1 MRKDTF
7 YIQNIVRVQAVLFL
21 IFALPLQ
28 TLKAQSD
35 PKVLWA
41 KRFGGTLS
49 YSGGCMT
56 SDASGNVYV
65 TGQFEGT
72 ADFGNNTFSTTDNI
86 FDLSDAFVL
95 KTDTSGTVL
104 WAEQFGGESMDEGI
118 SIAIDASD
126 NVYTAGRFGGTA
138 TFGNLTLTSE
148 NSDVNVFYNSV
159 YITKQDTSGEVLW
172 VSEFFGEPDISL
184 TEYVFNIFSI
194 TTDTQGN
201 IYTLGTFNTVT
212 ATFGN
217 ITLNRISNYNSLT
230 FNDMFIVKQDATGQ
244 VLWAEN
250 FGTINTDTFASIIGY
265 DITTDASDNLYITGN
280 FEGTVVFGDATF
292 SSYSP
297 YSGDSFVLKMDAL
310 GEVVWVKQFELGGTT
325 ISFSLCIT
333 TDATGNVYVAGV
345 FQGEELNIDDIT
357 LSSVMDEDND
367 YYTGDVFAVK
377 ISSLG
382 QVLWAKSYGGTG
394 NESASDI
401 TVDASGKV
409 YITGHLN
416 GVANFS
422 GNFLVSEGSN
432 DVFVLK
438 TNNAGVVEWV
448 EGFGW
453 TGSDSGKGIIVDS
466 SGNIYVT
473 GEFEDTVS
481 FGSTD
486 LTATGYKDMFLI
498 KLSSDDLATEQYL
511 SEQWKVYP
519 NPVQD
524 ILTIEVPQT
533 HSETSVELYN
543 LLGQK
548 IMEYNP
554 VNNTEHID
562 VSGLAQGVYLLTIRQ
577 NGINK
582 TVKIKKKD

>member
-1 MRKDTF
+1 M
-7 YIQNIVRVQAVLFL
+7 RVQAVLFL

-28 TLKAQSD
+28 TLKAQSN
-35 PKVLWA
+35 PEVLWA
-41 KRFGGTLS
+41 KRFGGIPGI
-49 YSGGCMT
+49 SGGCMV

-72 ADFGNNTFSTTDNI
+72 ADFGDTTFSTTDNI
-86 FDLSDAFVL
+86 FDMADAFVL
-95 KTDTSGTVL
+95 KTDASGTVL

-126 NVYTAGRFGGTA
+126 NIYTSGRFRGTA
-138 TFGNLTLTSE
+138 TFGNLTLTAE
-148 NSDVNVFYNSV
+148 NSDVDVFYNSV
-159 YITKQDTSGEVLW
+159 YVAKQDTSGEVLW
-172 VSEFFGEPDISL
+172 VSEFFGEQDISL
-184 TEYVFNIFSI
+184 TTHIFNVFSI

-217 ITLNRISNYNSLT
+217 ITLNRISNYNSSGSY
-230 FNDMFIVKQDATGQ
+230 DMFIVKQDASGQ

-250 FGTINTDTFASIIGY
+250 FGTIGDDTFADIIGY

-280 FEGTVVFGDATF
+280 FSGTIVFGDATF
-292 SSYSP
+292 SSP
-297 YSGDSFVLKMDAL
+297 FPGDCFVLKMDAL
-310 GEVVWVKQFELGGTT
+310 GEVVWAKQFEAGGT
-325 ISFSLCIT
+325 IQSLSQCIT
-333 TDATGNVYVAGV
+333 TDATGNVYVAGL
-345 FQGEELNIDDIT
+345 FGGELNIGDII
-357 LSSVMDEDND
+357 LSSTMDEDND
-367 YYTGDVFAVK
+367 SYSGDVFAVK
-377 ISSLG
+377 LNSSG

-394 NESASDI
+394 NESAKDI

-409 YITGHLN
+409 YITGYFN

-422 GNFLVSEGSN
+422 GNFLVSEGSSN

-438 TNNAGVVEWV
+438 TNNAGVVEWA
-448 EGFGW
+448 EGFGS
-453 TGSDSGKGIIVDS
+453 TGSDNGKGIIVDE

-473 GEFEDTVS
+473 GEFENTVS

-498 KLSSDDLATEQYL
+498 KLSSGGLSTAQYL
-511 SEQWKVYP
+511 SEQWRVYP

>member
-1 MRKDTF
+1 MRKNAF

-35 PKVLWA
+35 PEVLWA
-41 KRFGGTLS
+41 KRFGGTLG

-72 ADFGNNTFSTTDNI
+72 ADFGDTTFSTTDNI
-86 FDLSDAFVL
+86 FDMADAFVL
-95 KTDTSGTVL
+95 KTDASGTVL

-126 NVYTAGRFGGTA
+126 NIYTAGRFRGTA
-138 TFGNLTLTSE
+138 TFGNLTLTAE
-148 NSDVNVFYNSV
+148 NSDVDVFYNSV
-159 YITKQDTSGEVLW
+159 YVAKQDTSGEVLW
-172 VSEFFGEPDISL
+172 VSEFFGEQDISL
-184 TEYVFNIFSI
+184 TTHIFNVFSI

-217 ITLNRISNYNSLT
+217 ITLNRISNYNSSGSY
-230 FNDMFIVKQDATGQ
+230 DMFIVKQDASGQ

-250 FGTINTDTFASIIGY
+250 FGTIGDDTFADIIGY

-280 FEGTVVFGDATF
+280 FSGTIVFGDATF
-292 SSYSP
+292 SSP
-297 YSGDSFVLKMDAL
+297 FPGDCFVLKMDAL
-310 GEVVWVKQFELGGTT
+310 GEVVWAKQFEAGGT
-325 ISFSLCIT
+325 IQSLSQCIT
-333 TDATGNVYVAGV
+333 TDATGNVYVAGL
-345 FQGEELNIDDIT
+345 FGGELNIGDII
-357 LSSVMDEDND
+357 LSSTMDEDND
-367 YYTGDVFAVK
+367 SYSGDVFAVK
-377 ISSLG
+377 LNSSG

-394 NESASDI
+394 NESAKDI
-401 TVDASGKV
+401 TVDASGKI
-409 YITGHLN
+409 YITGSFG

-422 GNFLVSEGSN
+422 GNFLVSEGSSN

-438 TNNAGVVEWV
+438 TNNAGVVEWA
-448 EGFGW
+448 EGFGS
-453 TGSDSGKGIIVDS
+453 TGSDNGKGIIVDS

-486 LTATGYKDMFLI
+486 LTAVGYKDMFLI

-582 TVKIKKKD
+582 IVKIKKKD

>member
-1 MRKDTF
+1 M
-7 YIQNIVRVQAVLFL
+7 RVQAVLFL

-35 PKVLWA
+35 PEVLWA
-41 KRFGGTLS
+41 KRFGGIPGI
-49 YSGGCMT
+49 SGGCMV

-86 FDLSDAFVL
+86 FDMADAFVL
-95 KTDTSGTVL
+95 KTDASGTVL

-126 NVYTAGRFGGTA
+126 NIYTSGRFRGTA
-138 TFGNLTLTSE
+138 TFGNLTLTAE
-148 NSDVNVFYNSV
+148 NSDVDVSYNSV
-159 YITKQDTSGEVLW
+159 YVAKQDTAGEVLW
-172 VSEFFGEPDISL
+172 VSEFFGEQDISL
-184 TEYVFNIFSI
+184 TTHIFNVFSI

-217 ITLNRISNYNSLT
+217 ITLNRISNYNSSGSY
-230 FNDMFIVKQDATGQ
+230 DMFIVKQDASGQ

-250 FGTINTDTFASIIGY
+250 FGTIGDDTFADIIGY

-280 FEGTVVFGDATF
+280 FSGTIVFGDATF
-292 SSYSP
+292 SSP
-297 YSGDSFVLKMDAL
+297 FPGDCFVLKMDAL
-310 GEVVWVKQFELGGTT
+310 GEVVWAKQFEAGGT
-325 ISFSLCIT
+325 IQSLSQCIT
-333 TDATGNVYVAGV
+333 TDATGNVYVAGL
-345 FQGEELNIDDIT
+345 FGGELNIGDII
-357 LSSVMDEDND
+357 LSSTMDEDND
-367 YYTGDVFAVK
+367 SYSGDVFAVK
-377 ISSLG
+377 LNSSG

-394 NESASDI
+394 NESAKDI

-409 YITGHLN
+409 YITGYFN

-422 GNFLVSEGSN
+422 GNFLVSEGSSN

-448 EGFGW
+448 EGFGS
-453 TGSDSGKGIIVDS
+453 TGSDNGKGIIVDS

-486 LTATGYKDMFLI
+486 LTAVGYKDMFLI
-498 KLSSDDLATEQYL
+498 KLSSGGLSTAQYL
-511 SEQWKVYP
+511 SEQWRVYP
-519 NPVQD
+519 NPVKD
-524 ILTIEVPQT
+524 ILTIEVPET

-548 IMEYNP
+548 IMEYKP
-554 VNNTEHID
+554 INNLEYID
-562 VSGLAQGVYLLTIRQ
+562 VSGLAQGIYLLTIRQ

>member
-35 PKVLWA
+35 PEVLWA
-41 KRFGGTLS
+41 KRFGGIPGI
-49 YSGGCMT
+49 SGGCMV

-65 TGQFEGT
+65 IGQFEGT
-72 ADFGNNTFSTTDNI
+72 ADFGDTTFSTTDNI
-86 FDLSDAFVL
+86 LDTADAFVL
-95 KTDTSGTVL
+95 KTDASGTAL

-118 SIAIDASD
+118 IIAIDASD
-126 NVYTAGRFGGTA
+126 NIYTAGRFGGTA
-138 TFGNLTLTSE
+138 TFGNITLTAE
-148 NSDVNVFYNSV
+148 NSDVDVSYNSV
-159 YITKQDTSGEVLW
+159 YVAKQDTAGEVLW
-172 VSEFFGEPDISL
+172 VSEFFGEQDISL
-184 TEYVFNIFSI
+184 TTHIFNVFSI

-217 ITLNRISNYNSLT
+217 ITLNRISNYNSSGSY
-230 FNDMFIVKQDATGQ
+230 DMFIVKQDAMGQ

-250 FGTINTDTFASIIGY
+250 FGTIGDDTFADIIGY

-280 FEGTVVFGDATF
+280 FDGTVVFGDATF
-292 SSYSP
+292 SSP
-297 YSGDSFVLKMDAL
+297 FPGDCFVLKMDSL
-310 GEVVWVKQFELGGTT
+310 GEVVWVKQFEGGGTT
-325 ISFSLCIT
+325 QSLSQCIT
-333 TDATGNVYVAGV
+333 TDATDNIYVAGS
-345 FQGEELNIDDIT
+345 FGGEELNIDDII
-357 LSSVMDEDND
+357 LSSTMDEGSD
-367 YYTGDVFAVK
+367 YYTSDVFTVK
-377 ISSLG
+377 ISSSG
-382 QVLWAKSYGGTG
+382 QVLWAKNYGGTG
-394 NESASDI
+394 YEGVNDI
-401 TVDASGKV
+401 TVDTSGKV
-409 YITGHLN
+409 YITGYFG

-438 TNNAGVVEWV
+438 TNNAGVVEWA
-448 EGFGW
+448 EGFGS
-453 TGSDSGKGIIVDS
+453 TGSDNGKGIIVDS

-519 NPVQD
+519 NPVKD

-554 VNNTEHID
+554 VNNTEQID

>member
-1 MRKDTF
+1 M
-7 YIQNIVRVQAVLFL
+7 A
-21 IFALPLQ
+21 
-28 TLKAQSD
+28 
-35 PKVLWA
+35 
-41 KRFGGTLS
+41 
-49 YSGGCMT
+49 
-56 SDASGNVYV
+56 
-65 TGQFEGT
+65 
-72 ADFGNNTFSTTDNI
+72 
-86 FDLSDAFVL
+86 DAFVL
-95 KTDTSGTVL
+95 KTDASGTVL

-126 NVYTAGRFGGTA
+126 NIYTSGRFRGTA
-138 TFGNLTLTSE
+138 TFGNLTLTAE
-148 NSDVNVFYNSV
+148 NSDVDVFYNSV
-159 YITKQDTSGEVLW
+159 YVAKQDTSGEVLW
-172 VSEFFGEPDISL
+172 VSEFFGEQDISL
-184 TEYVFNIFSI
+184 TTHIFNVFSI

-217 ITLNRISNYNSLT
+217 ITLNRISNYNSSGSY
-230 FNDMFIVKQDATGQ
+230 DMFIVKQDAMGQ

-250 FGTINTDTFASIIGY
+250 FGTINTDTFADIIGY

-280 FEGTVVFGDATF
+280 FYGTVVFGGATF
-292 SSYSP
+292 SSP
-297 YSGDSFVLKMDAL
+297 FPGDCFVLKMDAL
-310 GEVVWVKQFELGGTT
+310 GEVMWVKQFEGGGTT
-325 ISFSLCIT
+325 QSLSQCIT
-333 TDATGNVYVAGV
+333 TDATDNIYVAGS
-345 FQGEELNIDDIT
+345 FGGEELNIDDIT
-357 LSSVMDEDND
+357 LSSTMDEGSD
-367 YYTGDVFAVK
+367 YYTSDVFTVK
-377 ISSLG
+377 ISSSG

-394 NESASDI
+394 NESLNDI
-401 TVDASGKV
+401 AVDASGKI
-409 YITGHLN
+409 YITGSFG

-438 TNNAGVVEWV
+438 TNNAGVVEWA
-448 EGFGW
+448 EGFGS
-453 TGSDSGKGIIVDS
+453 TGSDNGKGIIVDE

-473 GEFEDTVS
+473 GEFENTVS

-498 KLSSDDLATEQYL
+498 KLSSGGLSTAQYL
-511 SEQWKVYP
+511 SEQWRVYP
-519 NPVQD
+519 NPVKD